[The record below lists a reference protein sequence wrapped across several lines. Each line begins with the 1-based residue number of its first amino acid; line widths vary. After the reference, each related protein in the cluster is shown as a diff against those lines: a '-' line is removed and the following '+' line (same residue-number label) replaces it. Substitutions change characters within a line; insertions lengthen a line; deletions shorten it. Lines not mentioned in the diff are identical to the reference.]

1 MQEQRCNSAD
11 LVQKCNPIF
20 HSRAAPTPPSGS
32 ALPAQAATLADHC
45 WASCDHKEAKV
56 ETADDDQN

>member
-32 ALPAQAATLADHC
+32 ALPARLPRLADHC
-45 WASCDHKEAKV
+45 WAAATTKK
-56 ETADDDQN
+56 QK